1 MMVGDFGAQ
10 EGAAHPTRRD
20 FGSEGVDFSPGG
32 CQNRIDVHNH
42 SILDQT
48 EEFRNESKNEVY

>member
-48 EEFRNESKNEVY
+48 EEFRNESKN